1 MRRFVFPILLLI
13 VTALFLG
20 PLAIASGNYA
30 VGIVPPFEGGAP
42 QVFTAT
48 DASPTGKWAL
58 PSITQANTLY
68 VATNG
73 SDSNSCSLGSP
84 CTTYLHA
91 SGLATTPSIS
101 NQWLV
106 VFGPGSYAENL
117 ALVPFVNITG
127 QSAANL
133 SQVIFSGNI
142 SLGSGFGA
150 DAGVVF
156 GNTTGISF
164 VEFDGN
170 VTADFSVVANPNG
183 VVTFFQDTFYGPV
196 SLHGYL
202 AQNNS
207 LLFTSCFLADS
218 TLTDVGAVI
227 QSQSTFFEVET
238 ITLSDMSTGPANW
251 DSSGDGFEFGS
262 IALNGTNSGQ
272 GIVASLQSNVSG
284 TFAFTGPFIQY
295 NATVGALPQLGS
307 ITYSAGAS
315 PSEIVVQNSVPA
327 SAIDPTGSTA
337 GYVITSTGPTTA
349 PAWSLPTWVSLAAGG
364 TLAPSPAQT
373 RIVFDTTGAAGLVN
387 LPASGTAVDGEEHLV
402 KGLGA
407 TVTGSMTVNA
417 GSGNT
422 VESYASPGTL
432 TGAAV
437 IATTVHAGWV
447 ANWKYQLSTHEW
459 ILQGIY

>member
-1 MRRFVFPILLLI
+1 MRRFIFPILLLI

-48 DASPTGKWAL
+48 DASPTGTWAL
-58 PSITQANTLY
+58 PSIAQANTLY

-73 SDSNSCSLGSP
+73 NDSNNCSIGSP
-84 CTTYLHA
+84 CATYAHA
-91 SGLATTPSIS
+91 YTVALVGTPSIT
-101 NQWLV
+101 NAWACH
-106 VFGPGSYAENL
+106 FGPGIFHENIMIQPWL
-117 ALVPFVNITG
+117 FITG
-127 QSAANL
+127 DTA
-133 SQVIFSGNI
+133 QVTQFFGNMT
-142 SLGSGFGA
+142 LGSGFTGSSLLGSGVQGVYFEGGTQTFDFTVGPA
-150 DAGVVF
+150 TNAYLLFNYTTFAGDGLSVVSNSGTDDILVF
-156 GNTTGISF
+156 QDSAVLN
-164 VEFDGN
+164 N
-170 VTADFSVVANPNG
+170 VTLANVAIDSITTQWLDVSYSASTTSQGWLSEQDTIVGNLALSGASANP
-183 VVTFFQDTFYGPV
+183 VTMLGTALQG
-196 SLHGYL
+196 SLSFSG
-202 AQNNS
+202 
-207 LLFTSCFLADS
+207 T
-218 TLTDVGAVI
+218 G
-227 QSQSTFFEVET
+227 STF
-238 ITLSDMSTGPANW
+238 TGNI
-251 DSSGDGFEFGS
+251 SS
-262 IALNGTNSGQ
+262 IPT
-272 GIVASLQSNVSG
+272 
-284 TFAFTGPFIQY
+284 
-295 NATVGALPQLGS
+295 
-307 ITYSAGAS
+307 AGAPTFS
-315 PSEIVVQNSVPA
+315 GGA
-327 SAIDPTGSTA
+327 TSAQYQIDGLLPLPNIDPTGSTV
-337 GYVITSTGPTTA
+337 GQVITSTGPTTA

-432 TGAAV
+432 TGAAI